1 MPAAVTAKTA
11 HRAVS
16 RLMPRVARPHEEVD
30 LDRTKAS
37 VSKKKKR
44 REFSDVQRKALID
57 VYMLHLV
64 ELERW
69 RQLRKLQL
77 YTDDKGREH
86 ACWKPS
92 WPRVPWE
99 ASMLTRTS

>member
-64 ELERW
+64 RGRMQYDLFCRA
-69 RQLRKLQL
+69 LNNLQVV
-77 YTDDKGREH
+77 
-86 ACWKPS
+86 PS
-92 WPRVPWE
+92 YDWP
-99 ASMLTRTS
+99 